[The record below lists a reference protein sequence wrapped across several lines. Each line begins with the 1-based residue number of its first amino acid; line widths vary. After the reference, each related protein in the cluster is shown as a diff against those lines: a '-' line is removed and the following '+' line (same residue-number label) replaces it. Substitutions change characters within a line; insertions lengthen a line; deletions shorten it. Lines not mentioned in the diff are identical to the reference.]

1 MANGIWPKL
10 LTRDDALDSIKK
22 SLKSMV
28 RTAGCRTVLE
38 PGYVISVVSV
48 G

>member
-1 MANGIWPKL
+1 MANGIWALLAKL

-28 RTAGCRTVLE
+28 RTAGCRTVLR
-38 PGYVISVVSV
+38 PG
-48 G
+48 